1 MSIYTNTG
9 EHQRLAA
16 LFSRCG
22 GDLTSIAAAL
32 LQDEEWAEYRVDE
45 QQLRQKFPRDAT
57 MFACHMIS
65 GDFGKRDPRDE
76 YAVVVSETSKPP
88 QKRYDGT

>member
-1 MSIYTNTG
+1 MSIYTNTD

-16 LFSRCG
+16 LFSRCS
-22 GDLTSIAAAL
+22 GDLNSIAVAL
-32 LQDEEWAEYRVDE
+32 LKDEEWAEYRVDE

-65 GDFGKRDPRDE
+65 GDFGRRDPRDE
-76 YAVVVSETSKPP
+76 YAVVVSDESHAP
-88 QKRYDGT
+88 QK